1 MRWFMRV
8 VAAMAMVLGFVS
20 LAEAG
25 VVARINLNT
34 QRMQVVVDG
43 TVAHEWA
50 VSSGRS
56 GYTTPTGSWSAKSAH
71 KHWHSRKYDAPMPH
85 AVFFSGGY
93 AIHATSAVRSLG
105 SPASHGCIRLHPANA
120 RAFYELVREYGL
132 GRTQVV
138 IHRGA
143 GDLPVVA
150 ERRQRT
156 RVATADRAAERQ
168 LAAEAATVSRKK
180 TPVSSFASLPAAK
193 YQPVAIKASVNKPA
207 SGFLTVK
214 ADNRANL
221 MLLRDTIGANR

>member
-1 MRWFMRV
+1 MRFFMRF
-8 VAAMAMVLGFVS
+8 VAALAVVLGFIAT
-20 LAEAG
+20 AEAG
-25 VVARINLNT
+25 VVAKVNLNT
-34 QRMQVVVDG
+34 QRMQVIVDG
-43 TVAHEWA
+43 AVQHEWA

-56 GYTTPTGSWSAKSAH
+56 GFSTPTGSWSAKSAH

-93 AIHATSAVRSLG
+93 AIHATTAIRNLG
-105 SPASHGCIRLHPANA
+105 NPASHGCIRLHPANA
-120 RAFYELVREYGL
+120 QAFYNLVREYGL

-138 IHRGA
+138 IQRGA

-156 RVATADRAAERQ
+156 RVATVDRNVGRDIAP
-168 LAAEAATVSRKK
+168 TISRKQPA
-180 TPVSSFASLPAAK
+180 TSFASLPAGK
-193 YQPVAIKASVNKPA
+193 YQPVAIKATVNKPA
-207 SGFLTVK
+207 SGFLNAK